1 MLTNHDKPRPI
12 STRWRFVAETVL
24 ESAACIGGGQKN
36 YSDMPILKDSLSQKP
51 MIPGTS
57 IAGALRS
64 RLAKLGV
71 ADNLI
76 QKTFG
81 SDKNNANSSQSALIV
96 FESVSSNDMNEIELR
111 DGVKINPETGV
122 PACVKFPMRFDLFIP
137 STDDEKDILSVLFMA
152 FRQLAEGQISL
163 GIKKSR
169 GLGRI
174 RLTGLSY
181 ERYDMNKP
189 NECMDWILSEHEI
202 SKAKNIVPV
211 LTDNALDFGQL
222 ASKINQLITGEIEV
236 FNNYEIP
243 GIKADLSFDLPNG
256 ILIRSSGKEADSP
269 DAVHLTSAGRPIVS
283 GTSVAGA
290 LRHHAMRIA
299 NHVRSNHDDAQNW
312 IDTLFGP
319 DVQRGNKKKAA
330 ASKVVVHESTIQNG
344 EEIRVA
350 RIQIDRF
357 TQSVMPGALFDEQI
371 HRAGNF
377 RLELELRSDNDAEKG
392 LFILLVKDL
401 ITGQINIG
409 GTSSVGRGFLKLADY
424 VQNRILITENKK
436 TRSIPIKKELSTVEN
451 EDQNYLNTLI
461 TNFHN
466 AKPIRSLDREDTK

>member
-1 MLTNHDKPRPI
+1 L
-12 STRWRFVAETVL
+12 
-24 ESAACIGGGQKN
+24 
-36 YSDMPILKDSLSQKP
+36 
-51 MIPGTS
+51 
-57 IAGALRS
+57 IA
-64 RLAKLGV
+64 
-71 ADNLI
+71 
-76 QKTFG
+76 
-81 SDKNNANSSQSALIV
+81 
-96 FESVSSNDMNEIELR
+96 
-111 DGVKINPETGV
+111 
-122 PACVKFPMRFDLFIP
+122 
-137 STDDEKDILSVLFMA
+137 
-152 FRQLAEGQISL
+152 
-163 GIKKSR
+163 
-169 GLGRI
+169 
-174 RLTGLSY
+174 
-181 ERYDMNKP
+181 
-189 NECMDWILSEHEI
+189 
-202 SKAKNIVPV
+202 
-211 LTDNALDFGQL
+211 
-222 ASKINQLITGEIEV
+222 GEIEV

-312 IDTLFGP
+312 IDNLFGP

-409 GTSSVGRGFLKLADY
+409 GTSSVGRGFLKLAESRDNC
-424 VQNRILITENKK
+424 VLITDGGK
-436 TRSIPIKKELSTVEN
+436 TRHIAIEKGISSVAD
-451 EDQNYLNTLI
+451 EDLNYLNTLI

-466 AKPIRSLDREDTK
+466 AQQCACINGEVTQ